1 MARDT
6 VLEVLE
12 GLLEEGSKP
21 VAVPTDKPVA
31 ISQPVVESA
40 PADPQRM
47 QELGTYTGEQIN
59 SEIIFAGD
67 GVNVSQF
74 KHNTDPQYARKLAEA
89 ARFYKKLVQGK
100 ASMMQLREAM
110 TSAEFSGLLGDTLDR
125 VLLAQ
130 YATYQPTYR
139 QFLRG
144 RTARDFRTIGSVR
157 RHGGKRLSLVPE
169 HNTYPQGSVDES
181 KYSYAVKKYGMTYA
195 LTWEMFINDDLEAFT
210 SLPNDM
216 ADDAIQTE
224 MYLASSLYVAN
235 TTLFNASH
243 AVDGVNYSNKGT
255 AALAIAALETAYN
268 TMVKYPGD
276 NGKPLNNAPI
286 YLVTGPALALTATR
300 ILGDANVQWSGGD
313 STSGVKPIA
322 NTTINPL
329 ANRLTHIIDPYIPI
343 IDTTNGHTSWY
354 LFSNP
359 AFIHG
364 AEYAFLRGYEAP
376 QIFMKQGNAVRMGGG
391 GAMDGDFDS
400 DVVGYKSRHVF
411 GGSHANSAGGWRG
424 CYWSDGTT

>member
-1 MARDT
+1 MAQNDT
-6 VLEVLE
+6 ALGVLE
-12 GLLEEGSKP
+12 GLIEEGSKP
-21 VAVPTDKPVA
+21 VVTPAVNPAPTPAPVTEA
-31 ISQPVVESA
+31 A

-47 QELGTYTGEQIN
+47 QELGTYEGDQIN
-59 SEIIFAGD
+59 SEIIFAGE
-67 GVNVSQF
+67 GVNLSQL

-89 ARFYKKLVQGK
+89 ARFYKQLVQGR

-110 TSAEFSGLLGDTLDR
+110 TSAEFSGLLGDTMDR
-125 VLLAQ
+125 ILLAQ
-130 YATYQPTYR
+130 YAGYQPTYR

-181 KYSYAVKKYGMTYA
+181 KYSYAVKKYGMTYG
-195 LTWEMFINDDLEAFT
+195 LTWEMLINDDLEAFT

-216 ADDAIQTE
+216 AEDAIQTE

-243 AVDGVNYSNKGT
+243 AVDGTNYSNKGT

-268 TMVKYPGD
+268 AMVKYPGD

-286 YLVTGPALALTATR
+286 YLVTGPALALTATK
-300 ILGDANVQWSGGD
+300 ILGDTNVQWSGG
-313 STSGVKPIA
+313 SNAVA
-322 NTTINPL
+322 NTTANPL
-329 ANRLTHIIDPYIPI
+329 ASRLTHIIDPYIPI
-343 IDTTNGHTSWY
+343 IDATNGHTSWY

-359 AFIHG
+359 QYIHG

-376 QIFMKQGNAVRMGGG
+376 QIFMKQGNAVRMGGSG
-391 GAMDGDFDS
+391 SPMDGDFDA